1 MKKRDTSDIIAIVIK
16 CIIAILGILDLAYII
31 TVIILKLYSVISW
44 EWYLVLLPLEITAI
58 MNLVT
63 LVLYLVLVY
72 LTRPDNG
79 KIRR

>member
-63 LVLYLVLVY
+63 LVLYLVLVH